1 MHEDILYYFI
11 SEMFIYSILY
21 YLEDTRDKFSNILY
35 FISPS
40 FLHFNA
46 FKKKNIGYSF
56 ISIRRLSIFQTEIPS
71 KAFVIN
77 DQCILIGAPAK

>member
-35 FISPS
+35 FILPS

-46 FKKKNIGYSF
+46 FKKK
-56 ISIRRLSIFQTEIPS
+56 
-71 KAFVIN
+71 K
-77 DQCILIGAPAK
+77 K

>member
-35 FISPS
+35 FILPS

-46 FKKKNIGYSF
+46 FKKKKNRVLVHFNSTAFY
-56 ISIRRLSIFQTEIPS
+56 LSNRNTEQGI
-71 KAFVIN
+71 
-77 DQCILIGAPAK
+77 CY